1 MSRVNITKLNN
12 KIFMRLEENN
22 RKNLTIIYLVWC
34 SRCASR
40 AIAGGE
46 PEGFPIH
53 IICQHVFMIYEVGD

>member
-1 MSRVNITKLNN
+1 
-12 KIFMRLEENN
+12 MRLEENN